1 VSGLVLQSVTV
12 SVGARQL
19 VGPLDLSV
27 TPGQVVSILGPSGAG
42 KSSLLAFLC
51 GVLPPPLHAQG
62 TVLLNGDNIS
72 NLPPEQR
79 RLGILFQDDLL
90 FPHLSVAGNL
100 AFGLRSAS
108 NRRDRGRIISDA
120 LAGFGLAGYETRD
133 PATLSG
139 GERSRVALLRVLL
152 SAPRAVLLDEPF
164 SRLDPATR
172 QTIRALTL
180 AQLRA
185 RSLPALLVSHDVD
198 DVVAAGGPVVRVGNA

>member
-1 VSGLVLQSVTV
+1 MSGLVLQAVTV
-12 SVGARQL
+12 SIGTRQL

-27 TPGQVVSILGPSGAG
+27 APGQVVSILGPSGAG

-51 GVLPPPLHAQG
+51 GVLPSPLHAQG
-62 TVLLNGDNIS
+62 SVLLDGDNIS

-100 AFGLRSAS
+100 AFGLRSAGD
-108 NRRDRGRIISDA
+108 RRDRRRIISAA

-180 AQLRA
+180 AQLRE
-185 RSLPALLVSHDVD
+185 RSLPALLVSHDAE
-198 DVVAAGGPVVRVGNA
+198 DVVAAGGPIVRVGNA